1 MAQLGQRAVAAP
13 MLSVLVAEFARAVF
27 AEIDSANRAAL
38 GHTVPV
44 RILVDG
50 RDASMEAVN
59 ARHGVIEF
67 EWQTLDD
74 PLTWIWQTL
83 KDRSPV
89 RSGRYRNSH
98 QLMADG
104 NEVVPGGAIPQATQY
119 IFVNEQPYSHK
130 IEIGTTESGRAFVI
144 QVPNRIYE
152 RVAKEAGARFETVAN
167 ISFAEIDRNPSII
180 VKSPQN
186 TFASAAQ
193 LSMGIRQPVQDFV

>member
-1 MAQLGQRAVAAP
+1 MAQLGQRAVAPA
-13 MLSVLVAEFARAVF
+13 MLSVLVAEFARAAF
-27 AEIDSANRAAL
+27 AEIDGANRAAL
-38 GHTVPV
+38 GHTIPV

-50 RDASMEAVN
+50 RDATLESVN

-74 PLTWIWQTL
+74 PLTWIWQAL
-83 KDRSPV
+83 KDHSPV

-104 NEVVPGGAIPQATQY
+104 NEVAPGGVIPQATQY
-119 IFVNEQPYSHK
+119 VFVNEQPYAHK

-152 RVAKEAGARFETVAN
+152 RVAKDAGARFETVAN
-167 ISFAEIDRNPSII
+167 ISFAEIDRKPSII
-180 VKSPQN
+180 VKSPNN

-193 LSMGIRQPVQDFV
+193 LSSGISQPVQDFF